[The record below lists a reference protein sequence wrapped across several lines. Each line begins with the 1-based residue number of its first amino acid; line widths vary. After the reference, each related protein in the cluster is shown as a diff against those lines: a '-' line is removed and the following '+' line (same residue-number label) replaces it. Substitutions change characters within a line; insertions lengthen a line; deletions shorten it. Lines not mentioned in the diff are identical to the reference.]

1 MAKARKNSSV
11 RLKTKSKTVL
21 KAITQVKGKPKAKA
35 VIKSAAKAAVSS
47 AAKAA
52 VSSAAKAAVKTKAK
66 KIPKVVSSMK
76 EKLKNTAPI
85 LGETVPSFKLPSTA
99 GDFDLSALRGKKVI
113 LYFYPKDSTPGCTI
127 EGKEFSD
134 HISEFKSLGAEVFGI
149 SRDSLK
155 SHDNFKCKMNFHFE
169 LLSDQSETACQLFDV
184 IKEKNMYGRKVMG
197 LERSTFVVDEDGKL
211 AAEWRQVKAEGHA
224 KLVLEKIKSL
234 SQ

>member
-35 VIKSAAKAAVSS
+35 VIKS

-197 LERSTFVVDEDGKL
+197 IERSTFVVDEDGKL